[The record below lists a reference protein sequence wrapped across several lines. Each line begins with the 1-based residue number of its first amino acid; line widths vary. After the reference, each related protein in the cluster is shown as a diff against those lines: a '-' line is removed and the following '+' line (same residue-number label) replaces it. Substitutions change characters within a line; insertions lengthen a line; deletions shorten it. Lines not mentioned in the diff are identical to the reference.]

1 MTDLTDSVLSQLNQ
15 PQIEAIAQQLGV
27 DPAQAQGAVMQAL
40 PLLFGGLA
48 RNTASPQGA
57 DALHAALAKDH
68 AGVDLGGLLGS
79 VLGGNTGAGESILGH
94 IFGGRRDQAARG
106 LGQTSG
112 LGAGGAG
119 QLLAML
125 APLVLGVLGRMNQQQ
140 GMTSTGLSGVLGQ
153 EVERNTQTGIGG
165 LLSSVFDGD
174 GDGDTDLGDILQAGA
189 GLLGSLN
196 RNV

>member
-1 MTDLTDSVLSQLNQ
+1 MTDLTDSVLNQLDQ
-15 PQIEAIAQQLGV
+15 PKIEAIAQQLGV

-40 PLLFGGLA
+40 PLLLGGLA

-57 DALHAALAKDH
+57 DALHTALAKDH
-68 AGVDLGGLLGS
+68 AGVDLGSVLGS
-79 VLGGNTGAGESILGH
+79 VLGGDTGAGGAILGH
-94 IFGGRRDQAARG
+94 IFGGRRDQAEQG

-119 QLLAML
+119 QLLAIL
-125 APLVLGVLGRMNQQQ
+125 APLVLGVLGRMNQKE

-153 EVERNTQTGIGG
+153 EAQRNTQTGIGG

-174 GDGDTDLGDILQAGA
+174 GDGDTDLGDILQAGE
-189 GLLGSLN
+189 GLLGAFN
-196 RNV
+196 KRV